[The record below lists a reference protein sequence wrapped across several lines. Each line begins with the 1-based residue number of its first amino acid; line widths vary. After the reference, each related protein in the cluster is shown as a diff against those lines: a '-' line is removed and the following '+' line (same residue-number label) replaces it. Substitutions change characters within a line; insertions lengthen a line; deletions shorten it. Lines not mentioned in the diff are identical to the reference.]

1 MGSYGIGISRIPAAI
16 IEKFNDEKGIIWP
29 KEISP
34 FEVILL
40 NLIPKNADVNN
51 LCEKLYQNLKKS
63 NIDIIYDDRSERPG
77 IKFSDA
83 DLIGIPI
90 QIIVGKNYVNDE
102 KIGIKIRKTNEEQL
116 VELDELY
123 NILPEK
129 IKNV

>member
-1 MGSYGIGISRIPAAI
+1 MM
-16 IEKFNDEKGIIWP
+16 IEVRQSGT
-29 KEISP
+29 
-34 FEVILL
+34 
-40 NLIPKNADVNN
+40 
-51 LCEKLYQNLKKS
+51 
-63 NIDIIYDDRSERPG
+63 
-77 IKFSDA
+77 KFSDA

-90 QIIVGKNYVNDE
+90 QIIVGKNYVNDK